1 MSIKIALAGNPNCG
15 KTTLFNA
22 LTGSNQFVGNWP
34 GVTVEK
40 KEGKLK
46 GHKDV
51 TIMDLPGIYSLSPY
65 TLEEVV
71 ARNYLINERPDA
83 IINIVDGTNIERN
96 LYLSTQIMELGIPVI
111 MAVNMVDIMEKNGDK
126 VDLAKL
132 GKNLG
137 CEAVEISALKG
148 TGIKEAAEKAV
159 KLAESK
165 KLNTIAHKFDDKVE
179 AAISAVEDKLGL
191 DIVEEQKRFFAIKL
205 LEKDDKIKVLMKNVP
220 DVSAEI
226 ETLEKEFDDDTE
238 SIITNERY
246 TYISSIISGC
256 FAKKSE
262 KKLST
267 SDKIDRI
274 VTNRF
279 LALPIFA
286 VVMFIVY
293 YVSVTTV
300 GTWATD
306 WANDG
311 VFGDGWHLFGIGTS
325 AYEEVADEYGDSDAI
340 IGAYIDSLGDKG
352 EEYADAIDTEADDY
366 DSDAA
371 VAALKKLEKT
381 VPANLTLDYDVEDE
395 ENLSVTTE
403 TTDAAG
409 VKEAIEQCIDND
421 GAAPDPANYGV
432 WVPGIPVLLESGLDA
447 IGCVEWLKGL
457 ILDGIVAGVGAVL
470 GFVPQML
477 VLFIFLAFLESCGY
491 MARIAFIM
499 DRIFRKFGLSGKSFI
514 PMLIGSGCGVP
525 GIMASR
531 TIENDRDRKMTIMTT
546 TFIPCGAK
554 LPFIAMVAG
563 AIFDGAPWVAPSA
576 YFLGIFSIICSGIIL
591 KKTKLFVGDPAPF
604 VMELPAYHWPTV
616 SNVLRSMWE
625 RGWSFI
631 KKAGTIILL
640 STIVLWFLM
649 SFGWE
654 SGSFGMVEELNNS
667 ILASIGS
674 AIAWIFAPLGWTK
687 AGEGWK
693 MAVAAITGLIA
704 KENVV
709 ATFGMLY
716 GFGEVAEDGAEI
728 WGNLAAAMTPIAAY
742 GFLVFNLLC
751 APCFA
756 AMGAIKRE
764 MNNAK
769 WFWFAIGYQCGLAY
783 VVSLCIYQI
792 GTLITTGTFGIGTVV
807 AFLLVIGFL
816 YLLFRPYKE
825 SNTLKVDAKKVVSA
839 K

>member
-1 MSIKIALAGNPNCG
+1 MATIALAGNPNCG

-51 TIMDLPGIYSLSPY
+51 TITDLPGIYSLSPY

-83 IINIVDGTNIERN
+83 ILNIVDGTNIERN
-96 LYLSTQIMELGIPVI
+96 LYLSTQLMELGIPVI
-111 MAVNMVDIMEKNGDK
+111 MAVNMMDIVEKNGDK
-126 VDLAKL
+126 IHIEKLAKS
-132 GKNLG
+132 LG
-137 CEAVEISALKG
+137 CEVVEISALKG
-148 TGIKEAAEKAV
+148 TGVQKAAEKAV
-159 KLAESK
+159 VIAEK
-165 KLNTIAHKFDDKVE
+165 KNRNIPVHKFASEVE
-179 AAISAVEDKLGL
+179 AVLESIEEKLSG
-191 DIVEEQKRFFAIKL
+191 IVPEEQKRFFAIKL
-205 LEKDDKIKVLMKNVP
+205 LERDDKISEQVSNLP

-226 ETLEKEFDDDTE
+226 AKIEEEMDDDTE

-246 TYISSIISGC
+246 VYISSIIDHC
-256 FAKKSE
+256 FTRGKKD
-262 KKLST
+262 KVTT

-286 VVMFIVY
+286 VIMFIVY

-311 VFGDGWHLFGIGTS
+311 VFGDGWSLFGL
-325 AYEEVADEYGDSDAI
+325 VD
-340 IGAYIDSLGDKG
+340 
-352 EEYADAIDTEADDY
+352 
-366 DSDAA
+366 
-371 VAALKKLEKT
+371 
-381 VPANLTLDYDVEDE
+381 
-395 ENLSVTTE
+395 
-403 TTDAAG
+403 
-409 VKEAIEQCIDND
+409 
-421 GAAPDPANYGV
+421 
-432 WVPGIPVLLESGLDA
+432 VPGVPVVIGNLLDA
-447 IGCVEWLKGL
+447 VNCAPWLEGL

-491 MARIAFIM
+491 MARVAFIM

-514 PMLIGSGCGVP
+514 PMLIGTGCGVP
-525 GIMASR
+525 GVMASR

-554 LPFIAMVAG
+554 LPIIALIAG
-563 AIFDGAPWVAPSA
+563 ALFGGASWVAPSA
-576 YFLGIFSIICSGIIL
+576 YFVGIAAIICSGIIL
-591 KKTKLFVGDPAPF
+591 KKTKMFSGEPAPF
-604 VMELPAYHWPTV
+604 VMELPAYHMPTV

-631 KKAGTIILL
+631 KKAGTVILL
-640 STIVLWFLM
+640 STIVVWFT
-649 SFGWE
+649 SYFGWVDGQFRMLE
-654 SGSFGMVEELNNS
+654 DLELDHS
-667 ILASIGS
+667 ILARVGS
-674 AIAWIFAPLGWTK
+674 AVAWIFAPLGW
-687 AGEGWK
+687 GNWK
-693 MAVAAITGLIA
+693 SAVAAITGLVA

-709 ATFGMLY
+709 GTFGILY
-716 GFGEVAEDGAEI
+716 GFSEVAEDGTEI
-728 WGNLAAAMTPIAAY
+728 WGSLAGSMTAVAAY
-742 GFLVFNLLC
+742 SFLVFNLLC

-769 WFWFAIGYQCGLAY
+769 WFWFAIGYQTLLAY
-783 VVSLCIYQI
+783 VVSLCVYQI
-792 GTLITTGTFGIGTVV
+792 GTLITVGTFGIGTIV
-807 AFLLVIGFL
+807 AFLLVAGFV
-816 YLLFRPYKE
+816 YLLVRPYKE
-825 SNTLKVDAKKVVSA
+825 STTLKIGAVRTAK
-839 K
+839 

>member
-1 MSIKIALAGNPNCG
+1 MAIKIALAGNPNCG

-83 IINIVDGTNIERN
+83 ILNIVDGTNIERN

-111 MAVNMVDIMEKNGDK
+111 MAVNMMDIVEKNGDK
-126 VDLAKL
+126 IHIDKLAK
-132 GKNLG
+132 KLG
-137 CEAVEISALKG
+137 CEVVTISALKG
-148 TGIKEAAEKAV
+148 TGIKEAADKAV
-159 KLAESK
+159 QIAQKKGAAVPVHEFDKDVEAVIRTVESK
-165 KLNTIAHKFDDKVE
+165 
-179 AAISAVEDKLGL
+179 LGS
-191 DIVEEQKRFFAIKL
+191 DIVNEQKRFFAIKL
-205 LEKDDKIKVLMKNVP
+205 LEKDDKITEQMKSVP

-226 ETLEKEFDDDTE
+226 KQLEDKFDDDTE

-246 TYISSIISGC
+246 VYISSIIGDSVTKN
-256 FAKKSE
+256 KKNAMT
-262 KKLST
+262 T

-274 VTNRF
+274 VTNRW

-286 VVMFIVY
+286 VVMWVVY

-300 GTWATD
+300 GTFVTD
-306 WANDG
+306 WTND
-311 VFGDGWHLFGIGTS
+311 VLFGEIIPP
-325 AYEEVADEYGDSDAI
+325 AI
-340 IGAYIDSLGDKG
+340 
-352 EEYADAIDTEADDY
+352 
-366 DSDAA
+366 
-371 VAALKKLEKT
+371 
-381 VPANLTLDYDVEDE
+381 
-395 ENLSVTTE
+395 ENLLN
-403 TTDAAG
+403 
-409 VKEAIEQCIDND
+409 AIHCAD
-421 GAAPDPANYGV
+421 
-432 WVPGIPVLLESGLDA
+432 
-447 IGCVEWLKGL
+447 WLQGL

-477 VLFIFLAFLESCGY
+477 VLFLFLAFLESCGY
-491 MARIAFIM
+491 MARVAFIM

-546 TFIPCGAK
+546 TFVPCGAK
-554 LPFIAMVAG
+554 LPIIALIAG
-563 AIFDGAPWVAPSA
+563 ALFNGASWVAPSA
-576 YFLGIFSIICSGIIL
+576 YFVGIAAIICSGIIL
-591 KKTKLFVGDPAPF
+591 KKTKLFAGDPAPF

-631 KKAGTIILL
+631 KKAGTIILM

-649 SFGWE
+649 NFGWVD
-654 SGSFGMVEELNNS
+654 GSFGMLEAEQLNDS

-674 AIAWIFAPLGWTK
+674 VIAPLFAPLGW
-687 AGEGWK
+687 GDWK
-693 MAVAAITGLIA
+693 MAVAAVSGLIA

-709 ATFGMLY
+709 GTFGILF

-728 WGNLAAAMTPIAAY
+728 WGQLAGSLSTVAAY
-742 GFLVFNLLC
+742 SFLVFNLLC

-764 MNNAK
+764 MNNTK
-769 WFWFAIGYQCGLAY
+769 WFFTAIGYQTLLAY

-792 GTLITTGTFGIGTVV
+792 GNLFIGGGFGIGTVV
-807 AFLLVIGFL
+807 AVLLIIGFVYLLV
-816 YLLFRPYKE
+816 RPYKE
-825 SNTLKVDAKKVVSA
+825 SATLSVSTN
-839 K
+839 KMFSK

>member
-1 MSIKIALAGNPNCG
+1 MSLKIALAGNPNCG

-83 IINIVDGTNIERN
+83 ILNIVDGTNIERN

-111 MAVNMVDIMEKNGDK
+111 MAVNMMDIVEKNGDK
-126 VDLAKL
+126 IHIDKLAK
-132 GKNLG
+132 KLG
-137 CEAVEISALKG
+137 CEVVTISALKG
-148 TGIKEAAEKAV
+148 TGIKEAADKAV
-159 KLAESK
+159 QIAQKKGAAVPVHEFDKDVEAVIRTVESK
-165 KLNTIAHKFDDKVE
+165 
-179 AAISAVEDKLGL
+179 LGS
-191 DIVEEQKRFFAIKL
+191 DIVNEQKRFFAIKL
-205 LEKDDKIKVLMKNVP
+205 LEKDDKITEQMKSVP

-226 ETLEKEFDDDTE
+226 KQLEDKFDDDTE

-246 TYISSIISGC
+246 VYISSIIGDC
-256 FAKKSE
+256 VTKNKKNAMT
-262 KKLST
+262 T

-274 VTNRF
+274 VTNRW

-286 VVMFIVY
+286 VVMWVVY

-300 GTWATD
+300 GTFVTD
-306 WANDG
+306 WTND
-311 VFGDGWHLFGIGTS
+311 VLFGEIIPP
-325 AYEEVADEYGDSDAI
+325 AI
-340 IGAYIDSLGDKG
+340 
-352 EEYADAIDTEADDY
+352 
-366 DSDAA
+366 
-371 VAALKKLEKT
+371 
-381 VPANLTLDYDVEDE
+381 
-395 ENLSVTTE
+395 ENLLN
-403 TTDAAG
+403 
-409 VKEAIEQCIDND
+409 AIHCAD
-421 GAAPDPANYGV
+421 
-432 WVPGIPVLLESGLDA
+432 
-447 IGCVEWLKGL
+447 WLQGL

-477 VLFIFLAFLESCGY
+477 VLFLFLAFLESCGY
-491 MARIAFIM
+491 MARVAFIM

-546 TFIPCGAK
+546 TFVPCGAK
-554 LPFIAMVAG
+554 LPIIALIAG
-563 AIFDGAPWVAPSA
+563 ALFNGASWVAPSA
-576 YFLGIFSIICSGIIL
+576 YFVGIAAIICSGIIL
-591 KKTKLFVGDPAPF
+591 KKTKLFAGDPAPF

-631 KKAGTIILL
+631 KKAGTIILM

-649 SFGWE
+649 NFGWVD
-654 SGSFGMVEELNNS
+654 GSFGMLEAEQLNDS

-674 AIAWIFAPLGWTK
+674 VIAPLFAPLGW
-687 AGEGWK
+687 GDWK
-693 MAVAAITGLIA
+693 MAVAAVSGLIA

-709 ATFGMLY
+709 GTFGILF

-728 WGNLAAAMTPIAAY
+728 WGQLAGSLSTVAAY
-742 GFLVFNLLC
+742 SFLVFNLLC

-764 MNNAK
+764 MNNTK
-769 WFWFAIGYQCGLAY
+769 WFFTAIGYQTLLAY

-792 GTLITTGTFGIGTVV
+792 GNLFIGGGFGIGTVV
-807 AFLLVIGFL
+807 AVLLIIGFVYLLV
-816 YLLFRPYKE
+816 RPYKE
-825 SNTLKVDAKKVVSA
+825 SATLSVSTN
-839 K
+839 KMFSK